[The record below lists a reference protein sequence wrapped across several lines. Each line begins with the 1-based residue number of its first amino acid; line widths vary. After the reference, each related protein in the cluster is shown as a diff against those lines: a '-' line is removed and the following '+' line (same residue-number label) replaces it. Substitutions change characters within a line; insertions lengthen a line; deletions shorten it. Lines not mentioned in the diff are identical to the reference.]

1 MGLFFF
7 SFPGSTRFTQEME
20 EKGPDWR
27 GEGEGE
33 GEGGDRGGEWVRV
46 VAFQLL
52 YKPSEPSLSR
62 PLVISEHCF
71 QSQCNRRIIY

>member
-7 SFPGSTRFTQEME
+7 SEHTIYSGDGRKGAGLGS
-20 EKGPDWR
+20 
-27 GEGEGE
+27 
-33 GEGGDRGGEWVRV
+33 GGAWGGERVRV

-62 PLVISEHCF
+62 PLVISERCV
-71 QSQCNRRIIY
+71 QARYNRGIIY